1 MNYFILESIHNDPE
15 SHLIPFEDR
24 DGAYLP
30 VCTEHPSMMPD
41 CVAKQLH
48 NLEVRK
54 IMNGYEMGIH
64 PQDNYSIFRHS
75 DRPVGFDEIL
85 F

>member
-24 DGAYLP
+24 DDAYLP

-41 CVAKQLH
+41 CVAKT
-48 NLEVRK
+48 VT
-54 IMNGYEMGIH
+54 
-64 PQDNYSIFRHS
+64 
-75 DRPVGFDEIL
+75 
-85 F
+85 